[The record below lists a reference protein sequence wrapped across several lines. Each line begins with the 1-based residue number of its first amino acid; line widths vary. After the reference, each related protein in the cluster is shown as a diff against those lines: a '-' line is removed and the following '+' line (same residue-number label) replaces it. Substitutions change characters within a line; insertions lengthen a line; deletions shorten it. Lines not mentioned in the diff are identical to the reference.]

1 MLNYKNAYC
10 PKRIK
15 SVRVFFDA
23 LLTWRE
29 NKSMLQITGLC
40 KSYKRFSLKNINLSV
55 KKGDIMGFIGPNGA
69 GKSTTIKSILTIH
82 PFDKG
87 QILIN
92 NMDNVKNEQAV
103 KQIIGYI
110 GEQSNLYTDVS
121 ALNIY
126 KFVKKFYFKWDDTVF
141 NKLIKQFNLDLSKK
155 IKELSKGTCMKF
167 LLALALSHHPELLIL
182 DEPTSGLDPV
192 VRDELLNILL
202 DISHKEGSTI
212 FFSSH
217 ITEDIVKIANN
228 VTYINNGEIL
238 LIDSKNNVLQ
248 NYKKIEFATKVPD
261 SLIKHF
267 KFYKNNTAIV
277 DNLPN
282 FMANCPQDLKN
293 DSKISSAALDDIL
306 LFVIRENSA
315 VC

>member
-121 ALNIY
+121 ALNI
-126 KFVKKFYFKWDDTVF
+126 
-141 NKLIKQFNLDLSKK
+141 L
-155 IKELSKGTCMKF
+155 
-167 LLALALSHHPELLIL
+167 
-182 DEPTSGLDPV
+182 
-192 VRDELLNILL
+192 
-202 DISHKEGSTI
+202 
-212 FFSSH
+212 
-217 ITEDIVKIANN
+217 
-228 VTYINNGEIL
+228 
-238 LIDSKNNVLQ
+238 
-248 NYKKIEFATKVPD
+248 
-261 SLIKHF
+261 
-267 KFYKNNTAIV
+267 
-277 DNLPN
+277 
-282 FMANCPQDLKN
+282 
-293 DSKISSAALDDIL
+293 
-306 LFVIRENSA
+306 
-315 VC
+315 

>member
-1 MLNYKNAYC
+1 
-10 PKRIK
+10 
-15 SVRVFFDA
+15 
-23 LLTWRE
+23 
-29 NKSMLQITGLC
+29 
-40 KSYKRFSLKNINLSV
+40 
-55 KKGDIMGFIGPNGA
+55 
-69 GKSTTIKSILTIH
+69 
-82 PFDKG
+82 
-87 QILIN
+87 
-92 NMDNVKNEQAV
+92 
-103 KQIIGYI
+103 
-110 GEQSNLYTDVS
+110 
-121 ALNIY
+121 
-126 KFVKKFYFKWDDTVF
+126 
-141 NKLIKQFNLDLSKK
+141 
-155 IKELSKGTCMKF
+155 MKF

-282 FMANCPQDLKN
+282 FYG
-293 DSKISSAALDDIL
+293 
-306 LFVIRENSA
+306 
-315 VC
+315 